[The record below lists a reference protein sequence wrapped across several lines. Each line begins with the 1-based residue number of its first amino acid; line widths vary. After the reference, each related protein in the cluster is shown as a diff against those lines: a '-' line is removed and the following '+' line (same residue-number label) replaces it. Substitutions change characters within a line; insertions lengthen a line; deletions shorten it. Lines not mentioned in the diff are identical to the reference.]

1 VKVAPRNFETFL
13 RKPGPEIIAVLIYG
27 PDTGLVRERGDRMVE
42 SIAGGL
48 DDPFRVSNVTLAALR
63 DEPSRLRDEA
73 EALSFGGGRR
83 AVRLRD
89 AADSAA
95 GAVELLLSSTTSAG
109 VAVLEA
115 GDLPSRSALR
125 KLFEGAANAA
135 SVPCYRD
142 DGEELGKLI
151 LQTLRAVGLQPER
164 DALAYLSAS
173 LGGDRG
179 LTRRELEKLVTYMGP
194 PAGVEIRPVTLA
206 DAEAC
211 IGDSSD
217 TTLDDL
223 VFATGIA
230 KLSDLESITDRVMAE
245 GVNPIQ
251 LLRALSRHFLRLQLV
266 TGGGDVEGAIS
277 RLRPPVFF
285 QRVPQLKAQ
294 AKRWRPPTVATALE
308 RLLQAEMQCKR
319 AGWPVETIIRRTVLD
334 IAQMP
339 GRT

>member
-1 VKVAPRNFETFL
+1 MKVEPRSIDSFL
-13 RKPGPEIIAVLIYG
+13 RKPGPEIIAVLLYG
-27 PDTGLVRERGDRMVE
+27 PDTGLVRERGDKLVE

-63 DEPSRLRDEA
+63 DEPSRLRDEV
-73 EALSFGGGRR
+73 EALSFGGGHRV
-83 AVRLRD
+83 VRLRD

-95 GAVELLLSSTTSAG
+95 NAIELLLSSTNGAG

-125 KLFEGAANAA
+125 KLFEGARNAA
-135 SVPCYRD
+135 AVPCYRD
-142 DGEELGKLI
+142 DSEELSKLI
-151 LQTLRAVGLQPER
+151 LQTLRAAGLQPER
-164 DALAYLSAS
+164 DALAYLSAN

-179 LTRRELEKLVTYMGP
+179 LTRRELEKLVIYMGP
-194 PAGVEIRPVTLA
+194 AAGPEIRPVTLA

-223 VFATGIA
+223 VFTTGIA
-230 KLSDLESITDRVMAE
+230 KLSDLESVIDRVLAE

-266 TGGGDVEGAIS
+266 TGGGEIESTIS
-277 RLRPPVFF
+277 RLRPPVFY

-294 AKRWRPPTVATALE
+294 ARRWRPAAVAAALE
-308 RLLQAEMQCKR
+308 RLLQAELECKR
-319 AGWPVETIIRRTVLD
+319 TGWPAETIARRAVLE
-334 IAQMP
+334 IARLPP
-339 GRT
+339 G

>member
-1 VKVAPRNFETFL
+1 MKVVPRNIETFL
-13 RKPGPEIIAVLIYG
+13 RQPGPEIIAVLIYG

-42 SIAGGL
+42 AVAGGL
-48 DDPFRVSNVTLAALR
+48 DDPFRVGNVTLAALR
-63 DEPSRLRDEA
+63 EEPSRLRDDA

-115 GDLPSRSALR
+115 GDLPARSSLR
-125 KLFEGAANAA
+125 KLFEGATNAA

-142 DGEELGKLI
+142 SSEELGKLI
-151 LQTLRAVGLQPER
+151 LQTLRAAGLQPER
-164 DALAYLSAS
+164 DALAYLTAS

-179 LTRRELEKLVTYMGP
+179 LTRRELEKLVSYMGP
-194 PAGVEIRPVTLA
+194 AAGAEIRPVTLA

-223 VFATGIA
+223 VFTAGIA
-230 KLSDLESITDRVMAE
+230 KLSDLESVIDRVLAE

-251 LLRALSRHFLRLQLV
+251 LLRVMSKHFLRLQLV
-266 TGGGDVEGAIS
+266 TAGGDVEGAIS

-294 AKRWRPPTVATALE
+294 AKRWRPPTVAAALE

-334 IAQMP
+334 IAQLP
-339 GRT
+339 GRI

>member
-1 VKVAPRNFETFL
+1 VKVAPRNIEAFL
-13 RKPGPEIIAVLIYG
+13 RKPGPEIAAILIYG
-27 PDTGLVRERGDRMVE
+27 PDIGLVRERGDRMVE

-63 DEPSRLRDEA
+63 EEPSRLRDEA
-73 EALSFGGGRR
+73 EALTFGGGRR

-95 GAVELLLSSTTSAG
+95 DAVELLLSSTTSAG

-115 GDLPSRSALR
+115 GDLPSRSSLR
-125 KLFEGAANAA
+125 KLFEAAANAA
-135 SVPCYRD
+135 AVPCYRD
-142 DGEELGKLI
+142 DGEELGRLI
-151 LQTLRAVGLQPER
+151 QQTLRAAGLQPQR
-164 DALAYLSAS
+164 DALAYLTTN

-179 LTRRELEKLVTYMGP
+179 LTRQELAKLVTYMGP
-194 PAGVEIRPVTLA
+194 SSVGEVRPVTLA

-217 TTLDDL
+217 TTMDDL
-223 VFATGIA
+223 VFALGIG
-230 KLSDLESITDRVMAE
+230 KLSDLEGVADRVLAE

-266 TGGGDVEGAIS
+266 TGGGEVEGAIA

-294 AKRWRPPTVATALE
+294 AKRWRPPAVAAALE

-319 AGWPVETIIRRTVLD
+319 SGWPVETIVRRAVLD
-334 IAQMP
+334 IAQLP
-339 GRT
+339 GRP